1 MYFEVFSS
9 TVIESKTKQ
18 INTKS
23 WYKDFKDDL
32 YQSLKVFS
40 WEKSNFAEVI
50 QKVPGDKTINS
61 SICQHIICILKPKWM
76 WLLNLENENISFD
89 TQLLT
94 TYSLL
99 RMYTLITNQ
108 SKRKPKE
115 MDATIYFGGSSKHRF
130 TDSKYWVLA
139 NWGHC

>member
-76 WLLNLENENISFD
+76 WLLNLENGNISVWYPTINNLFIAAHVHINNKSV
-89 TQLLT
+89 Q
-94 TYSLL
+94 
-99 RMYTLITNQ
+99 
-108 SKRKPKE
+108 KE
-115 MDATIYFGGSSKHRF
+115 A
-130 TDSKYWVLA
+130 
-139 NWGHC
+139 